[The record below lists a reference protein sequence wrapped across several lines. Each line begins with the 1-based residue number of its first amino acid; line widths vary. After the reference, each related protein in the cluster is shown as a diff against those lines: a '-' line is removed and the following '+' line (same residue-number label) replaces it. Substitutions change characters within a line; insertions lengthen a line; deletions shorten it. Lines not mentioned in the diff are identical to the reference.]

1 MYGKDIKRSQA
12 HHQLL
17 KSYIEEIGR
26 HDTPAPE
33 AETAVFMESVR
44 RPSRFVGRVSGRK
57 GAWDL
62 YLVQIDTEG
71 PLRLEKRRL
80 RRYRSRRMAEIMA
93 KYLAAVACDQQA
105 TASETDPSP
114 GII

>member
-1 MYGKDIKRSQA
+1 MHSKNIKRNRA

-17 KSYIEEIGR
+17 SGYIEEIGS

-33 AETAVFMESVR
+33 AAMTVFREPVR
-44 RPSRFVGRVSGRK
+44 RPSRIVGQVSGRK

-62 YLVQIDTEG
+62 YLVQIETEG
-71 PLRLEKRRL
+71 TFRLEKRRL

-93 KYLAAVACDQQA
+93 KYLAGVARDQQV
-105 TASETDPSP
+105 ASRTDPSP
-114 GII
+114 GIV